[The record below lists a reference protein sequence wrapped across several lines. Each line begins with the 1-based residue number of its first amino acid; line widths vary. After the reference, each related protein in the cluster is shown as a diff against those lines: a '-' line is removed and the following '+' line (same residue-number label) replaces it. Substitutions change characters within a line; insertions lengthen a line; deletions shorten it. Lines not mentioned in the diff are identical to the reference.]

1 MVAPRRRRVEVTELA
16 QRDLAFLAS
25 ETPKIAQLAARMLRE
40 LAAGT
45 MTGDALQDLPFYA
58 DLSGCFK
65 LKFGVGQP
73 PPHRIVY
80 RVMPDQTVEV
90 LEVAVIESR
99 DEAYVYLLAAARL
112 GHLPATSQPKLK
124 RVHQTVIARRSARRK
139 NKN

>member
-1 MVAPRRRRVEVTELA
+1 MAAPRRRRVEVTELA

-25 ETPKIAQLAARMLRE
+25 ETPVVAQLAARMLRE

-45 MTGDALQDLPFYA
+45 LTGDALRDLPFYG

-73 PPHRIVY
+73 PSHRIVY
-80 RVMPDQTVEV
+80 REPPGQTVEV
-90 LEVAVIESR
+90 LEVVVIESR
-99 DEAYVYLLAAARL
+99 DDAYVYLLAASRL
-112 GHLPATSQPKLK
+112 GQLPATSQPKLR

-139 NKN
+139 QN